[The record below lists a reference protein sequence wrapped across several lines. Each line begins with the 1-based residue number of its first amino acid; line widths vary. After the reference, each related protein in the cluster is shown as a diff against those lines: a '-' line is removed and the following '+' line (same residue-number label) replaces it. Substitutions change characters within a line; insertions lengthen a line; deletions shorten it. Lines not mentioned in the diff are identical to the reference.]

1 MSRTNFEI
9 VGGRRF
15 MLCVGCGLMSSILV
29 WFGKIDSAGY
39 VTLTLGTVG
48 AYITAGAWEARGVA
62 KAQAEGA
69 EQ

>member
-1 MSRTNFEI
+1 
-9 VGGRRF
+9 